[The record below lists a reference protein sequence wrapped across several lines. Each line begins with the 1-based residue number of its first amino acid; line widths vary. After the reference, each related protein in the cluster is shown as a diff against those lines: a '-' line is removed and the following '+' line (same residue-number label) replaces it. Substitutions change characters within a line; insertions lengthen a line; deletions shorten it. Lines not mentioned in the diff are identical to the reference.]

1 MIALALLQVVLLV
14 LLQTDVCQA
23 APSAPSA
30 TCFVDGEDGCDRP
43 VATPCSFLP
52 LPTGD
57 SAAPVAVGVQ
67 QVQDDDGTGRE
78 LEYYLLGSPVAHS
91 PSPLLHNAGF
101 AACGLKHL
109 YRSRETPSV
118 QDVTAVLRDSPSFGG
133 ASVTIPL
140 KETIIPLLDRLG
152 SEAAAIG
159 AVNTVVRTSTGE
171 LVGENTDYLGILYP
185 VKAALH
191 RRRSRRADGGRE
203 KMGIALVVGAGGTAR
218 AAAFAARE
226 LGLGVFVW
234 NRSHHKAAK
243 LAADFKGAHVSWTM
257 YSSVFTIRRTLD
269 ELWPGIADECL
280 LAVLVSWF
288 GLHQVWPLNRWKR
301 PLDQQQETGL
311 NCQQ

>member
-1 MIALALLQVVLLV
+1 MILVPLPLLQVVLL

-23 APSAPSA
+23 APSE
-30 TCFVDGEDGCDRP
+30 TCIVEGDEGCDRP
-43 VATPCSFLP
+43 VATPCSLLP
-52 LPTGD
+52 LPAD
-57 SAAPVAVGVQ
+57 NSPAHVAVGAQ

-78 LEYYLLGSPVAHS
+78 LEFYLLGSPVAHS

-101 AACGLKHL
+101 AACGLRHV
-109 YRSRETPSV
+109 YRARETPSV

-159 AVNTVVRTSTGE
+159 AVNTIVRSSAGE

-185 VKAALH
+185 VKAALQ
-191 RRRSRRADGGRE
+191 RRRSRRGGVDRK

-234 NRSHHKAAK
+234 NRSYHKAVQ
-243 LAADFKGAHVSWTM
+243 LAADFKGAHVSCPVL
-257 YSSVFTIRRTLD
+257 SSGFTIPRALD
-269 ELWPGIADECL
+269 ELWPGIDHDHDCL
-280 LAVLVSWF
+280 LPVLVLF
-288 GLHQVWPLNRWKR
+288 MVRLALRYGR
-301 PLDQQQETGL
+301 
-311 NCQQ
+311 